1 MSFLK
6 CFLSMRMNA
15 KKHFRKDIFC
25 MSQLEKLKQL
35 QMQQTKSS
43 SMTTFDNLVVVH
55 VGAEPTEHFPKLKDK
70 NGNKIKDVDGSDK
83 RSDKS
88 DGWTYT
94 FVQFATAKTVKIVL
108 AQKVNIELLTA
119 YAVSGK
125 GYDIKNA
132 NLIFIEKDVK
142 ISNY

>member
-1 MSFLK
+1 
-6 CFLSMRMNA
+6 
-15 KKHFRKDIFC
+15 

-35 QMQQTKSS
+35 QSQQTKSS
-43 SMTTFDNLVVVH
+43 SMTAFDNLVVVH
-55 VGAEPTEHFPKLKDK
+55 VGVEPTEHFPKMRDAH
-70 NGNKIKDVDGSDK
+70 GNKIKNADGSDK
-83 RSDKS
+83 RSEVS

-108 AQKVNIELLTA
+108 AQKVKIELLTA
-119 YAVSGK
+119 YTVSGK

-142 ISNY
+142 IGNY

>member
-1 MSFLK
+1 
-6 CFLSMRMNA
+6 
-15 KKHFRKDIFC
+15 

-55 VGAEPTEHFPKLKDK
+55 VGAEPTEHFAKLKDK

>member
-1 MSFLK
+1 
-6 CFLSMRMNA
+6 
-15 KKHFRKDIFC
+15 

-70 NGNKIKDVDGSDK
+70 IG
-83 RSDKS
+83 
-88 DGWTYT
+88 
-94 FVQFATAKTVKIVL
+94 TVKIVL

>member
-1 MSFLK
+1 
-6 CFLSMRMNA
+6 MRVNA
-15 KKHFRKDIFC
+15 KKSFFGKDIFC

-43 SMTTFDNLVVVH
+43 SMTAFDNLVVVH
-55 VGAEPTEHFPKLKDK
+55 VGVEPTEHFPKLRDAH
-70 NGNKIKDVDGSDK
+70 GNKIKDTDGSDK
-83 RSDKS
+83 RSEKS

-108 AQKVNIELLTA
+108 AQKVKIELLTA

-142 ISNY
+142 IGNY